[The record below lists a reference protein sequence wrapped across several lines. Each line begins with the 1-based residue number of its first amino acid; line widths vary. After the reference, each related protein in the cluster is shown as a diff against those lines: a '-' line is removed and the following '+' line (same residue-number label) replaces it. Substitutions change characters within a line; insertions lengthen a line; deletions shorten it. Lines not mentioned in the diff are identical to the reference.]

1 MDFPGDPAVNS
12 LPAVAGDTCLIPGSG
27 RFHMLQDSCAKIT
40 EPAAPQS
47 ICSTT
52 REGLVRETQ
61 DPVQPNMNNK
71 TSLENTL
78 SPALLQKE

>member
-52 REGLVRETQ
+52 REATPEKAQLESGPCSPQLERALCVKHKTQ
-61 DPVQPNMNNK
+61 CNQ
-71 TSLENTL
+71 T
-78 SPALLQKE
+78 